1 MSLFLIVRSRKM
13 EIISTKEILMYAKKN
28 KYAVPAFNIH
38 NLETMQAVVDGAYRM
53 RSPLILATT
62 PGTVNYADMDYIVAM
77 ANVAAKKHSIPIALH
92 LDHCTDIDFIK
103 KCIIAGYKSVM
114 IDGSLK
120 SYDENIHITKEV
132 VEFAHGYGVTV
143 EAELGVVGG
152 QEDERIIK
160 EEETMLTDPKM
171 ALDFVAKTNIDSLAI
186 AIGTAHGVYK
196 LEPKLDFPRL
206 KKVNEIVD
214 IPLVLHG
221 GSGVPSESIKKAI
234 QYGISKVN
242 IATELKLPFSDA
254 IKEYFHNN
262 PKANDPRHYLKPG
275 KEVIVKIVMEKIKI
289 CGSENRT

>member
-1 MSLFLIVRSRKM
+1 MKIT
-13 EIISTKEILMYAKKN
+13 STKKMLLDARKN

-38 NLETMQAVVDGAYRM
+38 NLETMQAVVDGADRM

-77 ANVAAKKHSIPIALH
+77 ANVAAKKHNIPIALH

-103 KCIIAGYKSVM
+103 RCILAGYSSVM
-114 IDGSLK
+114 MDGSLK
-120 SYDENIHITKEV
+120 SYQENIDMTKEV
-132 VEFAHGYGVTV
+132 VEFAHRYGVTV

-152 QEDERIIK
+152 QEDERNIK

-171 ALDFVAKTNIDSLAI
+171 ALDFVTKTNIDSLAI
-186 AIGTAHGVYK
+186 AIGTAHGIYR

-206 KKVNEIVD
+206 KKVNDILD

-221 GSGVPSESIKKAI
+221 GSGIPSESIKKAV
-234 QYGISKVN
+234 QWGISKVN

-254 IKEYFHNN
+254 IKKYFHNH
-262 PKANDPRHYLKPG
+262 PEANDPRHYLKPG
-275 KEVIVKIVMEKIKI
+275 KEAIVKVVMEKIKI
-289 CGSENRT
+289 CGSENRA